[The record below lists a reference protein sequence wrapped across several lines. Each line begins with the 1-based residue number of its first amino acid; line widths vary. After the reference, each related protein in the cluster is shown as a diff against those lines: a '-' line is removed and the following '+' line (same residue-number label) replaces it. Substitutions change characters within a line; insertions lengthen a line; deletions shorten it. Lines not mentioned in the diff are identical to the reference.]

1 MHNCF
6 LLQDIW
12 SLMNNNKVSSAV
24 HIKKIIKF
32 ARIWTKLSAYENA
45 EAFDVDEEFDILGYT
60 STPEKAE
67 RLYSD

>member
-32 ARIWTKLSAYENA
+32 AKIWTKLSAYEKIS
-45 EAFDVDEEFDILGYT
+45 ECPTVFLCSFSSCSVCDL
-60 STPEKAE
+60 
-67 RLYSD
+67 L